1 MRRRPHPH
9 IHPVLLLSQGVE
21 GEKRRR
27 CKTAQFFNANL
38 KFHSTL
44 DSSVHGNRPTRSVS
58 ALKFPEREG
67 EGVHRRQVS
76 PRDRAEHP
84 SQAQDRGWATARRR
98 SRRRRCPRSTCRD
111 SSQSGGRPRPPELFQ
126 DYDAFGQRQA
136 DDFCVEGGQHEQF
149 GTLHE
154 NPEISEEKYT

>member
-1 MRRRPHPH
+1 MVGRVPHLRRRPHPH

-84 SQAQDRGWATARRR
+84 SQAQDRGPRSARRGGQS
-98 SRRRRCPRSTCRD
+98 SR
-111 SSQSGGRPRPPELFQ
+111 RPRPPELFQ
-126 DYDAFGQRQA
+126 DYDAIGQRQA
-136 DDFCVEGGQHEQF
+136 DDFSVEGGQHQQF
-149 GTLHE
+149 GTLHDNASCTLHGD
-154 NPEISEEKYT
+154 NPGPRLLT